1 MLEKDLSIEK
11 LVKDI
16 RDIKII
22 IKEQFN
28 HQFKN
33 ELQYQQR
40 NLIDLDSLLQAKEEN
55 EAQNSNF

>member
-16 RDIKII
+16 RDIKIV

-28 HQFKN
+28 HQFC
-33 ELQYQQR
+33 EGLQYHQR
-40 NLIDLDSLLQAKEEN
+40 NLIDLDLILQKE
-55 EAQNSNF
+55 

>member
-22 IKEQFN
+22 IKAQFN

-33 ELQYQQR
+33 ELQYHQR
-40 NLIDLDSLLQAKEEN
+40 NLIDLDSLIQAKEEN
-55 EAQNSNF
+55 EA